1 MAVSKTSLSAGS
13 LIREILLNDPEVAKR
28 VNKIFPIATSEAR
41 LPYILYRRS
50 AMSQDLV
57 KRGRGADTVDIEL
70 ICYTEKYIDG
80 LELAE
85 AVRAA
90 LDGKQYSKDGME
102 MRSCVLTDSE
112 EGYDSDAFAQQL
124 LFQIKI

>member
-1 MAVSKTSLSAGS
+1 MAVNRTSLSAGS
-13 LIREILLNDPEVAKR
+13 LIREILLKDAEVASR
-28 VNKIFPIATSEAR
+28 TNKIFPIATSEAK

-50 AMSQDLV
+50 ALNQDPV
-57 KRGRGADTVDIEL
+57 KKGQGPDTVDIEI
-70 ICYTEKYIDG
+70 ICYTDKYKEG

-90 LDGKQYSKDGME
+90 LDGRSYESDGMS
-102 MRSCVLTDSE
+102 MRSCLLTDSQ

-124 LFQIKI
+124 LFTIKI